1 MLVISKRLQDFEMID
16 VHIDH
21 AFFALSL
28 HEIGIWYMVSLFSS
42 SPFDEVFRP
51 STQIYSLSQQS
62 EFCST
67 HLRPQEMNDLAE
79 IDEYREYSLQ
89 HA

>member
-1 MLVISKRLQDFEMID
+1 MLVTPKRLQDFEMID

-28 HEIGIWYMVSLFSS
+28 HEIEIQYMMSLFPPSS
-42 SPFDEVFRP
+42 FDEVLRS

-67 HLRPQEMNDLAE
+67 HLRSRKMNDLAE
-79 IDEYREYSLQ
+79 IDEYRKYSLQ

>member
-1 MLVISKRLQDFEMID
+1 MLVTSKRLQDFEMID

-28 HEIGIWYMVSLFSS
+28 HEIGIRYMVLLSPP
-42 SPFDEVFRP
+42 SPFGEVLRLP
-51 STQIYSLSQQS
+51 TQIYPLPQQF